1 MYYQNRGPIR
11 CVKKI
16 RGRRGK
22 PDTIEYL
29 VNIDLGQY
37 DINKEQL
44 ADFKE
49 LFTLFDKVHFLTL

>member
-1 MYYQNRGPIR
+1 M
-11 CVKKI
+11 KKI

-49 LFTLFDKVHFLTL
+49 LFTLFDKVHFLTLKLSVSVLYI

>member
-1 MYYQNRGPIR
+1 M
-11 CVKKI
+11 KKI